1 MVVAGLGCGQ
11 GILVVSGQWSVV
23 SGQWSVVNYQHR
35 SLNSDLMSTILAEH
49 NYIRLL
55 DLIPNLDLLDGE
67 CVSDPDG
74 QRLLWLRIVEQTPY
88 STLCDLHEYSSGSDD
103 VAELEAGVEA
113 EVEEIALT
121 LRVYHDA
128 RVADLL
134 SYRNRFGGS
143 EVFDARV
150 LQTPG
155 LNKKRELNFFLWKW
169 LGHCL
174 ARGHK
179 LSSGSLQPVNS

>member
-1 MVVAGLGCGQ
+1 
-11 GILVVSGQWSVV
+11 
-23 SGQWSVVNYQHR
+23 
-35 SLNSDLMSTILAEH
+35 MSTVLAEH

-55 DLIPNLDLLDGE
+55 ALVPNLDLLDGE
-67 CVSDPDG
+67 CVSEAG
-74 QRLLWLRIVEQTPY
+74 VGRSLWLRIVEQTPY
-88 STLCDLHEYSSGSDD
+88 STLCELHEYSSG
-103 VAELEAGVEA
+103 EAGEI
-113 EVEEIALT
+113 EEIGLT

-134 SYRNRFGGS
+134 SYHNRFGGG

-174 ARGHK
+174 AQGHR
-179 LSSGSLQPVNS
+179 LSSGALAPMSS

>member
-1 MVVAGLGCGQ
+1 MADHDLTQ
-11 GILVVSGQWSVV
+11 K
-23 SGQWSVVNYQHR
+23 
-35 SLNSDLMSTILAEH
+35 LMSTILAEH

-67 CVSDPDG
+67 CVSEREG
-74 QRLLWLRIVEQTPY
+74 QRSLWLRIIEQTPY
-88 STLCDLHEYSSGSDD
+88 STLCDLHEYSANDGDASWQDGSI
-103 VAELEAGVEA
+103 
-113 EVEEIALT
+113 EEIALT

-134 SYRNRFGGS
+134 SYRNRFGGC
-143 EVFDARV
+143 EVFDAPV

-174 ARGHK
+174 AQGHK
-179 LSSGSLQPVNS
+179 LSSGSLQPVSS

>member
-1 MVVAGLGCGQ
+1 
-11 GILVVSGQWSVV
+11 
-23 SGQWSVVNYQHR
+23 
-35 SLNSDLMSTILAEH
+35 MSTILAEH

-67 CVSDPDG
+67 CVSEREG
-74 QRLLWLRIVEQTPY
+74 QRSLWLRIVEQTPY
-88 STLCDLHEYSSGSDD
+88 STLCDLHEYSHGGDDAAQQQGS
-103 VAELEAGVEA
+103 
-113 EVEEIALT
+113 VEEIALT
-121 LRVYHDA
+121 VRVYHDA

-134 SYRNRFGGS
+134 SYHNRFGGS

-150 LQTPG
+150 LETPA

-174 ARGHK
+174 AHGHK
-179 LSSGSLQPVNS
+179 LSSDSLQPVGS

>member
-1 MVVAGLGCGQ
+1 
-11 GILVVSGQWSVV
+11 
-23 SGQWSVVNYQHR
+23 
-35 SLNSDLMSTILAEH
+35 MSTILAEH

-67 CVSDPDG
+67 CVSERSG
-74 QRLLWLRIVEQTPY
+74 QRSLWLRIVEQTPY
-88 STLCDLHEYSSGSDD
+88 STLCDLHEYSG
-103 VAELEAGVEA
+103 ENEG
-113 EVEEIALT
+113 VEEIALS

-143 EVFDARV
+143 EVFDAQV
-150 LQTPG
+150 LETPG

-174 ARGHK
+174 AHGHR
-179 LSSGSLQPVNS
+179 LSSGTLLPVNS